1 MHGKIRLRSIVL
13 GIFFGLLICALTP
26 YNNTFLGA
34 TPLAGG
40 HFPLA
45 PFFILAWMTT
55 ISALHH
61 HIFRTHPLMTGLELL
76 CMWVLSVIVSGIAYT
91 GLARTF
97 FINLTAP
104 VRYATV
110 GNRWNE
116 ILEPLIPSGL
126 RPTDTKAIESLYNGI
141 HGGSSMPTGELLGKI
156 PWSAWLTP
164 LISWGIF
171 ILLCYFIMIC
181 ITNIFSRQWIENERI
196 NFPLLQLPRFM
207 EQSLDQNLFGSFL
220 KNKFFITGMLF
231 CICLHTLNG
240 LHFYIPSVPEMPTL
254 YLAGKYFAKTG
265 LFSGF
270 YKLKIYFYPAF
281 IGFAFLAARQIS
293 FSFWFFFLLS
303 GLFYGILEISGLNIP
318 ASALGVT
325 FGPTIT
331 RPEET
336 QMIGA
341 YFVFFLFIIWLSRQ
355 HLLEVIKESLLIKN
369 PTTGVA
375 EWMSLRFSF
384 WGMIIGWALLTLWCV
399 HFGIPIL
406 IALITLAAFFI
417 FTIVASKIITQGGLG
432 YFTLTAAPIDGVT
445 ALFGTKI
452 FGGVGILI
460 AAMCQKILFV
470 DLRESLMPSLV
481 HSSKITE
488 WVRNKK
494 LFFTGIGVV
503 LLLSV
508 FVSFAAMLII
518 CYKYGIRELSLDW
531 ATRTTLSVYDSVVR
545 TIQEPR
551 GPNNWVVTFSIL
563 GACIMVGLVAAY
575 NRLPWWPLHP
585 IGYLTAYSSAMRI
598 LWFSFFL
605 GWLCN
610 QLTMRYGGVGLY
622 KKIRF
627 LFFGFIMGDFLMGGA
642 WAIYGIWAG
651 QSYQVLPG

>member
-1 MHGKIRLRSIVL
+1 MHGKIRLRAIIL
-13 GIFFGLLICALTP
+13 GIVFGLLICAFTP

-34 TPLAGG
+34 TLLAGG

-45 PFFILAWMTT
+45 PFFILAWVTA
-55 ISALHH
+55 IAALHH
-61 HIFRTHPLMTGLELL
+61 RIFHSHPLMTGLELMS
-76 CMWVLSVIVSGIAYT
+76 MWVISVIVSGIAYT

-104 VRYATV
+104 LRYATI
-110 GNRWNE
+110 GNRWE
-116 ILEPLIPSGL
+116 EVLQPLIPSGL
-126 RPTDTKAIESLYNGI
+126 QPADPKAVETLYNGI
-141 HGGSSMPTGELLGKI
+141 RGGSGMTTSELAAKI
-156 PWSAWLTP
+156 PWSAWITP
-164 LISWGIF
+164 LVSWGIF
-171 ILLCYFIMIC
+171 ILLCYFLMIC
-181 ITNIFSRQWIENERI
+181 ITNIFSRQWVENERI

-207 EQSLDQNLFGSFL
+207 EESLDQGLYGSFL
-220 KNKFFITGMLF
+220 TNRFFLSGVIF

-254 YLAGKYFAKTG
+254 YLAGKYFSKTG

-270 YKLKIYFYPAF
+270 YKLKVYFYPAF

-303 GLFYGILEISGLNIP
+303 GLFYGILEVAGLSIP

-325 FGPTIT
+325 FGPTLT

-341 YFVFFLFIIWLSRQ
+341 YIVFFIFIIWLARQ
-355 HLLEVIKESLLIKN
+355 HLFQVLKEAVGGRVSERGN
-369 PTTGVA
+369 A
-375 EWMSLRFSF
+375 EWMSLRLSF
-384 WGMIIGWALLTLWCV
+384 WGMVIGGILLTLWCV
-399 HFGIPIL
+399 YFGIPL
-406 IALITLAAFFI
+406 LVAVITLAAFFI
-417 FTIVASKIITQGGLG
+417 FTLVAAKVITQGGVA
-432 YFTLTAAPIDGVT
+432 YFTLTAAPLDGVT
-445 ALFGTKI
+445 ALFGSKM

-460 AAMCQKILFV
+460 AAMCQKVLFV

-481 HSSKITE
+481 HGSKVTE
-488 WVRNKK
+488 WVRNKRMI
-494 LFFTGIGVV
+494 FAGIGIV
-503 LLLSV
+503 LILSV
-508 FVSFAAMLII
+508 AVSFGAMLMV

-531 ATRTTLSVYDSVVR
+531 ATRTTLTVYDNVMRIV
-545 TIQEPR
+545 QEPT
-551 GPNNWVVTFSIL
+551 GPNNWVITFSTI
-563 GACIMVGLVAAY
+563 GAVIMAGLVAAY

-610 QLTMRYGGVGLY
+610 QLTLRYGGVGLY
-622 KKIRF
+622 KRIRF
-627 LFFGFIMGDFLMGGA
+627 LFFGFIMGDFLMGGI
-642 WAIYGIWAG
+642 WALYGLWAG